1 MGNTLES
8 KRIAVL
14 AAEGVEQVELVEPRN
29 ALEQAGATT
38 ELISLETGQVQAMNH
53 TDKGDTF
60 PVDRTV
66 EEVDVADYDGLL
78 LPGGA
83 LNPDNLRMN
92 EGAVRLVREFFDRGK
107 PIAAIC
113 HAPWVLVE
121 ADIVRNL
128 TVTSWPSLQTDVR
141 NAGGTWVDKDV
152 VVDQGIV
159 TSRKPD
165 DIPAF
170 DDALLHNLTHAGPA
184 QGGDGATLVL
194 LRKKK
199 GT

>member
-92 EGAVRLVREFFDRGK
+92 EGAVRLVREFFDEEHV
-107 PIAAIC
+107 PILYIDMDTYLPKLKLAADAYGRAAITRSC
-113 HAPWVLVE
+113 ARFNFDVDTISIVFVICRVFSTDRRLPAP
-121 ADIVRNL
+121 
-128 TVTSWPSLQTDVR
+128 
-141 NAGGTWVDKDV
+141 
-152 VVDQGIV
+152 
-159 TSRKPD
+159 
-165 DIPAF
+165 
-170 DDALLHNLTHAGPA
+170 
-184 QGGDGATLVL
+184 
-194 LRKKK
+194 
-199 GT
+199 

>member
-170 DDALLHNLTHAGPA
+170 SEKMIEEFAEGRHDRQDVAAA
-184 QGGDGATLVL
+184 SATA
-194 LRKKK
+194 R
-199 GT
+199 